1 MRNVIIDCFGNR
13 NDLNPERFN
22 SMSGKKHSHLI
33 DEASETM
40 ADFMGTLGSGL
51 VAARREYER
60 RLHEAQSEGSEGG
73 EKLSSNEKAD
83 LKRLQQIPKLNTL
96 SFSGGRRR

>member
-33 DEASETM
+33 DEASETVTYIAFDHAEKAAQPGGTSVAITD
-40 ADFMGTLGSGL
+40 ADFPLGY
-51 VAARREYER
+51 V
-60 RLHEAQSEGSEGG
+60 
-73 EKLSSNEKAD
+73 
-83 LKRLQQIPKLNTL
+83 TV
-96 SFSGGRRR
+96 SGGTAVVSIESFTPPMAVFIKAGTCSG

>member
-33 DEASETM
+33 DEASETVTYI
-40 ADFMGTLGSGL
+40 AFDH
-51 VAARREYER
+51 A
-60 RLHEAQSEGSEGG
+60 
-73 EKLSSNEKAD
+73 EKAAQPIHKIVVDGTVTTILWGYGAWANRTTIEYD
-83 LKRLQQIPKLNTL
+83 LTKNETRTVEVAD
-96 SFSGGRRR
+96 